1 MTEKLSLTELQLII
15 KDSLYM
21 SLPDMYWVVAEISE
35 IRENYAGHCYLEL
48 IEKNPEEK
56 NVTARVKAII
66 WNKRYRFLGPFFEN
80 ITGES
85 LKTGMKILVR
95 IKIEYHELYG
105 LSLIISDIDPSFTI
119 GEMALK
125 KQMIIRKLEEEG
137 VFTMNMDME
146 FPGVPQ
152 RIAIVSSKN
161 AAGYSDFVRH
171 LNGNSYGYIF
181 YTALFETVMQGPET
195 EESVINSLARIAD
208 HPGLFDVVAIIRGGG
223 SQSDLSWFDNY
234 NIAYFVTQFPV
245 PVLTGIG
252 HEKDLSVTDMVA
264 HKSLK
269 TPTAVADFIIECMAE
284 AENQLNEMSSEIAK
298 GSLAII
304 EEYKDL
310 TESFKIKLLPVTKL
324 MISNQKEYLSN
335 RIIEMI
341 NYGKEYILKAGLIPA
356 GEKSKLSSAAR
367 AFLVGKQTQVDKDRT
382 SLMRYSI
389 TVMANLKTR
398 MEGLLN
404 NLNILNP
411 ENVLRRGFT
420 LTTVKGKI
428 LKSVSQVH
436 KDDVIGTRF
445 HDGKIESTV
454 TGKISNDKKLNTR
467 IQNETE

>member
-1 MTEKLSLTELQLII
+1 
-15 KDSLYM
+15 
-21 SLPDMYWVVAEISE
+21 
-35 IRENYAGHCYLEL
+35 
-48 IEKNPEEK
+48 
-56 NVTARVKAII
+56 
-66 WNKRYRFLGPFFEN
+66 
-80 ITGES
+80 
-85 LKTGMKILVR
+85 
-95 IKIEYHELYG
+95 
-105 LSLIISDIDPSFTI
+105 
-119 GEMALK
+119 
-125 KQMIIRKLEEEG
+125 
-137 VFTMNMDME
+137 
-146 FPGVPQ
+146 
-152 RIAIVSSKN
+152 
-161 AAGYSDFVRH
+161 
-171 LNGNSYGYIF
+171 
-181 YTALFETVMQGPET
+181 
-195 EESVINSLARIAD
+195 
-208 HPGLFDVVAIIRGGG
+208 
-223 SQSDLSWFDNY
+223 
-234 NIAYFVTQFPV
+234 VTQFPV

-252 HEKDLSVTDMVA
+252 HEKDLSVTDLVA

-382 SLMRYSI
+382 SLMRYSV

-398 MEGLLN
+398 MDGLLN

-420 LTTVKGKI
+420 LTTVKGI
-428 LKSVSQVH
+428 LKSVSHVH
-436 KDDVIGTRF
+436 KDDVIAPGSRW
-445 HDGKIESTV
+445 
-454 TGKISNDKKLNTR
+454 
-467 IQNETE
+467 